1 MKSIFSLFACAAAL
15 LFSSTYRSAAE
26 ESGEVYELRIY
37 VCEEGK
43 LPDLLKRFREHTV
56 ALFEKHGMTNIG
68 YWVPVDE
75 EHGAS
80 NTLMYLLKHKS
91 RAAAKASFDAFLK
104 DPEWIAARRASE
116 ENGRI
121 IAGAPE
127 SIFLK
132 VTDYSPEVKV
142 AVEDPER
149 MFELRM
155 YETPPG
161 KLDALNTRF
170 REHTMKLFSKHGMKH
185 IGYWEPIDP
194 DKGAG
199 EMLVYILSHESK
211 EAGQASFTAFRADPD
226 WIEAKGASEKDGAL
240 TLPQPD
246 GVKSIYMKATD
257 FSPMR

>member
-15 LFSSTYRSAAE
+15 LFSSPSVSAAD
-26 ESGEVYELRIY
+26 ESEEVYELRIY

-75 EHGAS
+75 ENGAS
-80 NTLMYLLKHKS
+80 ETLMYLLKHKS
-91 RAAAKASFDAFLK
+91 RAAAKASFAAFNK
-104 DPEWIAARRASE
+104 DPEWIKVRRASE

-121 IAGAPE
+121 VAGAPE

-132 VTDYSPEVKV
+132 MTDYSPEVKV
-142 AVEDPER
+142 VVEDPER

-155 YETPPG
+155 YETHPG
-161 KLDALNTRF
+161 KLDALNARF

-185 IGYWEPIDP
+185 VGYWEPIDP
-194 DKGAG
+194 DKGGG
-199 EMLVYILSHESK
+199 EMLVYILSHKSK
-211 EAGQASFTAFRADPD
+211 EAGEASFAAFRADPE
-226 WIEAKGASEKDGAL
+226 WIKAKEASEKEGAI

-246 GVKSIYMKATD
+246 GVRSIYMKATD